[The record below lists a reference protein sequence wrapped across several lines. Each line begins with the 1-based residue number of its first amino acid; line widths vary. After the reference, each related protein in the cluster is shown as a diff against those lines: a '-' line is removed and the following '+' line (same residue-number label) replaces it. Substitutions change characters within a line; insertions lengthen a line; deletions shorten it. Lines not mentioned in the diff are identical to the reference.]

1 MSGASSFAVAGAALL
16 ALTCSM
22 AARAD
27 GSSAA
32 ARPGP
37 NTPVIAPAVPPHAS
51 ADPRLRVVEYHPD
64 RVLPLTA
71 FVGYHVHLAFAADE
85 RFVSI
90 GAGDTASFD
99 VGAESNHLL
108 LKPKLPTAGTN
119 LTILTN
125 RRVYFIDYRALARA
139 PRSEEAVY
147 SIEFRYP
154 AVSAAAQDAA
164 FDAGSETDGVAVT
177 ATRAGGGAVERSGVD
192 AALATLAPAL
202 NHNYWYCGSAAL
214 RPTAAADDGVQLRL
228 GFSARTELPAI
239 YASTADG
246 AESLV
251 NTHIENDTLVV
262 HRLAPR
268 FILRRGRLVGCIV
281 DRNERMRIRRAG
293 SGTVNEGVRRETRVV
308 AP

>member
-1 MSGASSFAVAGAALL
+1 MSGASSFGVAGVALL

-37 NTPVIAPAVPPHAS
+37 NTPVTAPAVPPDAS

-64 RVLPLTA
+64 RVLALTA

-139 PRSEEAVY
+139 PRSDEAVY
-147 SIEFRYP
+147 SVEFRYP
-154 AVSAAAQDAA
+154 TVSAATRAAGDAA
-164 FDAGSETDGVAVT
+164 
-177 ATRAGGGAVERSGVD
+177 ERSGVD

-239 YASTADG
+239 YVSTADG

-251 NTHIENDTLVV
+251 NTHVENDTLVV

-268 FILRRGRLVGCIV
+268 FILRRGRLAGCIV

-293 SGTVNEGVRRETRVV
+293 SGTVNEGVRRETRMV